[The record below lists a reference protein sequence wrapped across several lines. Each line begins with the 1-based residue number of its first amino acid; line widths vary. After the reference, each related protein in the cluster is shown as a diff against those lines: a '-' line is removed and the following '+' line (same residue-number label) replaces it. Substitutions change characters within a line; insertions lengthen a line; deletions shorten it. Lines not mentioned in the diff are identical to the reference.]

1 MVESVIAIKDF
12 EMPNG
17 CERCPFVSFRVL
29 EYSSDCNHWCDAGEF
44 CLGSGSDIDDSRSPS
59 CPLVEI
65 PDHVG

>member
-12 EMPNG
+12 EMPESCWECG
-17 CERCPFVSFRVL
+17 VADGLFGELRCDLLGGLV
-29 EYSSDCNHWCDAGEF
+29 DDAP
-44 CLGSGSDIDDSRSPS
+44 DNSRHES